1 MKIDDHIVIDNKNE
15 KIDNICEECKNE
27 DETVKQNLIMHSYKI
42 CDSCNLSK
50 RIFPL

>member
-1 MKIDDHIVIDNKNE
+1 MKNDDQIVIDSLKEN
-15 KIDNICEECKNE
+15 IDGICEECKKD
-27 DETVKQNLIMHSYKI
+27 DESVKQNLIMHSYKI